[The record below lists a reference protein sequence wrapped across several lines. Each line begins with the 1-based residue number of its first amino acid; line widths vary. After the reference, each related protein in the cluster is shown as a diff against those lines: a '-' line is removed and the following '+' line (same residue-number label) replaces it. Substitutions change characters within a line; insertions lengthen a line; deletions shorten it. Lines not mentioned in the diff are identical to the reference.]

1 MPLGEPMRTRPW
13 MVTAGQFIGLGW
25 YIATA
30 IIAPTLLGLWLD
42 ERFSTTPI
50 LLLIGLLTGL
60 IVAFYG
66 AYRMTSIFLK
76 SEKNAK

>member
-1 MPLGEPMRTRPW
+1 

-30 IIAPTLLGLWLD
+30 IITPTLLGLWLD

-60 IVAFYG
+60 IVGFYG